1 MAPTPDLRVGFL
13 GVGKLGGPV
22 LGAIVRAGWP
32 VTAFDPRPE
41 ALAPFGE
48 GLRAVGSAAEVA
60 AASDVV
66 SVLVNDGDQ
75 VRAAVTGPGGLVE
88 GAEPGLV
95 VAVHSTIDH
104 VTLREVAGAAAE
116 HDVIVID
123 APLSGTMGEFSIPD
137 LCAMVGGDPAA
148 AEKVRPVFESFAGLI
163 VHLGPLG
170 AGLDAKI
177 ARNAMAYQWWTA
189 VTEGLALSDAAGL
202 DRAAMWEIMGH
213 TGLTGFHP
221 QSIEFPLDPN
231 ADRAALLDRAR
242 HQTLV
247 AQKDLRAALA
257 RADELGVAMPL
268 TAADVDAVGGYFEA
282 VVSDRAGRAGGS
294 GAAPAG

>member
-1 MAPTPDLRVGFL
+1 MSPTPDVRVGFL
-13 GVGKLGGPV
+13 GIGKLGGPV
-22 LGAIVRAGWP
+22 LAAILRAGWP

-48 GLRAVGSAAEVA
+48 GLTPARSAAEVA

-66 SVLVNDGDQ
+66 SVLVNDGEQ
-75 VRAAVTGPGGLVE
+75 VRSAVTGPDGLLD
-88 GAEPGLV
+88 GASPGLV

-104 VTLREVAGAAAE
+104 TTLREVAVTAEAAG
-116 HDVIVID
+116 VIVVD
-123 APLSGTMGEFSIPD
+123 APISGTMGEFSIPD
-137 LCAMVGGDPAA
+137 LCVMLGGDERTAD
-148 AEKVRPVFESFAGLI
+148 EVRPVFESFASLI

-189 VTEGLALSDAAGL
+189 VSEGLALSDAAGL
-202 DRAAMWEIMGH
+202 AREPMWEIMRH

-221 QSIEFPLDPN
+221 QSIELPIDPD
-231 ADRAALLDRAR
+231 ADPAAMLDRAR

-257 RADELGVAMPL
+257 RADELGVTMPL
-268 TAADVDAVGGYFEA
+268 TEADVHAVGTYFEA
-282 VVSDRAGRAGGS
+282 VVLDRVGRS
-294 GAAPAG
+294 R

>member
-1 MAPTPDLRVGFL
+1 MSMSPTSDLRVGFL
-13 GVGKLGGPV
+13 GIGKLGGPV
-22 LGAIVRAGWP
+22 LRAIVGAGWP

-41 ALAPFGE
+41 ALAPFGD
-48 GLRAVGSAAEVA
+48 GLAAAGSAAEVA

-75 VRAAVTGPGGLVE
+75 VRAAVAGPGGLIE
-88 GAEPGLV
+88 GATPGLV

-104 VTLREVAGAAAE
+104 TALREVAATAEAAG
-116 HDVIVID
+116 VIVVD
-123 APLSGTMGEFSIPD
+123 APISGTMGEFSIPD
-137 LCAMVGGDPAA
+137 LCVMIGGDPAA
-148 AEKVRPVFESFAGLI
+148 AERARPVFESFASLI

-202 DRAAMWEIMGH
+202 DREAMWGIMRH

-221 QSIEFPLDPN
+221 QSIAFPIDPA
-231 ADRAALLDRAR
+231 ADPAALHDRAR

-268 TAADVDAVGGYFEA
+268 TEADVDAVGGYFEA
-282 VVSDRAGRAGGS
+282 VVTDRAGRS
-294 GAAPAG
+294 R

>member
-1 MAPTPDLRVGFL
+1 MSPTTDLRVGFL
-13 GVGKLGGPV
+13 GIGRLGGPV
-22 LGAIVRAGWP
+22 LRAIVQAGWT

-41 ALAPFGE
+41 ALAPFGD
-48 GLRAVGSAAEVA
+48 GLVVAGSAADVA
-60 AASDVV
+60 SASDVV

-75 VRAAVTGPGGLVE
+75 VRAAVTGPDGLLA
-88 GAEPGLV
+88 GAAAGLV

-104 VTLREVAGAAAE
+104 ATLREVATAAE
-116 HDVIVID
+116 AKGVTVVD
-123 APLSGTMGEFSIPD
+123 APLSGTMGEFSIPE
-137 LCAMVGGDPAA
+137 LCVMLGGDRAA
-148 AEKVRPVFESFAGLI
+148 TERLRPVLESFASLI

-189 VTEGLALSDAAGL
+189 VTEGLALADAAGL
-202 DRAAMWEIMGH
+202 ERESMWEIMRH

-221 QSIEFPLDPN
+221 QSIDLPIDPH
-231 ADRAALLDRAR
+231 ADSAALLDRAG

-268 TAADVDAVGGYFEA
+268 TEADVDAVGGYFEA
-282 VVSDRAGRAGGS
+282 VVSDRLGR
-294 GAAPAG
+294 PR

>member
-1 MAPTPDLRVGFL
+1 MSPTSRLRVGFL
-13 GVGKLGGPV
+13 GIGKLGGPV
-22 LGAIVRAGWP
+22 LAAILRAGWP

-41 ALAPFGE
+41 ALAPFGD
-48 GLRAVGSAAEVA
+48 GLTAAGSAAAVA

-75 VRAAVTGPGGLVE
+75 VRAAVTGPGGLLE
-88 GAEPGLV
+88 GAAPGLV

-104 VTLREVAGAAAE
+104 ATLREVATAAGTRG
-116 HDVIVID
+116 VTVVD
-123 APLSGTMGEFSIPD
+123 APLSGTMGEFSIPE
-137 LCAMVGGDPAA
+137 LCVMLGGDPDA
-148 AEKVRPVFESFAGLI
+148 AERLRPVLASFASLI

-202 DRAAMWEIMGH
+202 DREAMWEIMHH

-221 QSIEFPLDPN
+221 QSIELPIDPD
-231 ADRAALLDRAR
+231 ADPVALRDRAR

-268 TAADVDAVGGYFEA
+268 TEADVDAVGGYFEA
-282 VVSDRAGRAGGS
+282 VVADRVGRS
-294 GAAPAG
+294 R

>member
-1 MAPTPDLRVGFL
+1 MPTSPDLRVGFL

-22 LGAIVRAGWP
+22 LAAILGAGWP

-41 ALAPFGE
+41 ALGPFGD
-48 GLRAVGSAAEVA
+48 GLTAVGSAAEVA

-75 VRAAVTGPGGLVE
+75 VRAAVTGPGGLVD
-88 GAEPGLV
+88 GAAPGLV

-104 VTLREVAGAAAE
+104 VTLRDVAGAAAE
-116 HDVIVID
+116 AGVIVVD
-123 APLSGTMGEFSIPD
+123 APISGTMGEFSIPE
-137 LCAMVGGDPAA
+137 LCVMLGGDAPAA
-148 AEKVRPVFESFAGLI
+148 QRVRPVFESFASLI

-221 QSIEFPLDPN
+221 QAMELPRDPN
-231 ADRAALLDRAR
+231 VDVEAMRERAR

-257 RADELGVAMPL
+257 RADELGVDMPL
-268 TAADVDAVGGYFEA
+268 TEADVDAVGGYFEA
-282 VVSDRAGRAGGS
+282 VVADRVGRS
-294 GAAPAG
+294 R